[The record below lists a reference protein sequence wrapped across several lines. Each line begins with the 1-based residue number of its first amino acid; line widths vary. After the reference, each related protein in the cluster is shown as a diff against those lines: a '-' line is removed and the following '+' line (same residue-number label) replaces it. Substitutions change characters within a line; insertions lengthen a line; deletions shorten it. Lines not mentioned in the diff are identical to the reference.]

1 LLLVIKE
8 NVSTFVLTFFDMKKL
23 FNSFV
28 LIVITLLFV
37 SCNENKQDKPDF
49 DITLKEKIPVKINR
63 YEKALFEID
72 TADFQNGLKEIQQEF
87 LPFLAANLDDTA
99 NVNQLYQFVSDT
111 QLVSLYGQTEKVF
124 PDLGSLET
132 QLSDAFSRY
141 AYFFPDKKLPTV
153 YSYVSDMYYEYPVVK
168 KDTVMVVALDVYLG
182 ADFPIYS
189 RLGLPY
195 YRVRCMAPEYIP
207 VDVMKMLY
215 FDELAPV
222 YKQKTLLDRMIDGG
236 KMMVYLD
243 AVLPNTP
250 DSLKICYPQKKLD
263 WAIANEKNIW
273 GFLIE
278 NNLLYST
285 DYDTQTKLIQDGP
298 FTTGFSNESPARLG
312 IWLGWQIVSD
322 YVIKHPETSLEQ
334 LFNNTDSQQILKESG
349 YKP

>member
-1 LLLVIKE
+1 SK
-8 NVSTFVLTFFDMKKL
+8 N
-23 FNSFV
+23 
-28 LIVITLLFV
+28 
-37 SCNENKQDKPDF
+37 DKPNF
-49 DITLKEKIPVKINR
+49 DITLNKKVEVKIHR
-63 YEKALFEID
+63 YEKALFGID
-72 TADFQNGLKEIQQEF
+72 TADFQNGLKGIQQEF
-87 LPFLAANLDDTA
+87 LPFLAANLDDTV
-99 NVNQLYQFVSDT
+99 NVNQLYEFVSDT
-111 QLVSLYGQTEKVF
+111 QLISLYNETMKVF
-124 PDLGSLET
+124 PNLEKQES
-132 QLSDAFSRY
+132 QLSDAFSRF
-141 AYFFPDKKLPTV
+141 AYFFPDKKLPSV
-153 YSYVSDMYYEYPVVK
+153 YSYVSDMYYELPVVK
-168 KDTVMVVALDVYLG
+168 NDTVMVVALDVYLG

-250 DSLKICYPQKKLD
+250 DSLKIAYPQKKLD

-285 DYDTQTKLIQDGP
+285 DYATQTKLIQDGP
-298 FTTGFSNESPARLG
+298 FTTGFSNDSPARLG

-322 YVIKHPETSLEQ
+322 YVIKHPEISLEQ
-334 LFNNTDSQQILKESG
+334 LFNMTDSQQVLKGSG

>member
-1 LLLVIKE
+1 
-8 NVSTFVLTFFDMKKL
+8 M
-23 FNSFV
+23 
-28 LIVITLLFV
+28 
-37 SCNENKQDKPDF
+37 
-49 DITLKEKIPVKINR
+49 
-63 YEKALFEID
+63 
-72 TADFQNGLKEIQQEF
+72 
-87 LPFLAANLDDTA
+87 
-99 NVNQLYQFVSDT
+99 YQFVSDT
-111 QLVSLYGQTEKVF
+111 QLISLYHHTMDVF
-124 PDLGSLET
+124 PNLENT
-132 QLSDAFSRY
+132 EASLSDAFSRY
-141 AYFFPDKKLPTV
+141 AYFFPDKKLPSV
-153 YSYVSDMYYEYPVVK
+153 YSYVSDMYYELPVVK
-168 KDTVMVVALDVYLG
+168 NDTVMVVALDVYLG
-182 ADFPIYS
+182 GDFPIYS

-195 YRVRCMAPEYIP
+195 YRVRCMAPDYIP

-250 DSLKICYPQKKLD
+250 DSLKICYQQKKLD

-285 DYDTQTKLIQDGP
+285 DYATQTKLIQDGP
-298 FTTGFSNESPARLG
+298 FTTGFSDDSPSRLG

-322 YVIKHPETSLEQ
+322 YLLKHPETTLEE
-334 LFNNTDSQQILKESG
+334 LFKMIDSQQILKESG